1 MTTNLPFFIG
11 LRYIRSRRKNGF
23 VSFISLL
30 SFVAMA
36 LGVTALILVLSVMN
50 GFDYEI
56 RQRILNVV
64 AHAAIFNE
72 DGVHNWQQLGADA
85 NLVRGVEAFAPYV
98 EGYGLLSSDAQGQGV
113 LIQGIDPLLE
123 DAVSPISEHMMV
135 GEMALLQPGEYGI
148 VIGHLLAR
156 SLGVIRGDYV
166 VLSLPEL
173 NVTPAGIFPRYKRFR
188 VFGVFQ
194 VGAQVDSGLAF
205 VHYRDAQKLFRTGD
219 AVTGVRLRLADPFDA
234 GDIVAALNVDM
245 DPGFKAKAWTEDMG
259 NLFQAIE
266 LEKKVVSLL
275 LAAIIAVA
283 AFNIIASLILMVADK
298 RQDIAVLRTLGVEA
312 GTISRIFMVQGSA
325 VGAFGVLCGVSFGS
339 LLALWIGDIVH
350 WLEYALG
357 FRVFDP
363 DVYFISQLP
372 SRLLWQDVLMISGLG
387 FGLSLLATLYP
398 SYRAGQILPAEALRY
413 DH

>member
-85 NLVRGVEAFAPYV
+85 TLTGGVEAFAPYV

-113 LIQGIDPLLE
+113 LIQGIDPLME

-148 VIGHLLAR
+148 VIGNLLAR

-234 GDIVAALNVDM
+234 GDIVAALNDDM

>member
-166 VLSLPEL
+166 MLSLPEL

-219 AVTGVRLRLADPFDA
+219 AVTGVRLRLANPFDA
-234 GDIVAALNVDM
+234 DDIVATLNNDM
-245 DPGFKAKAWTEDMG
+245 GPEFKAKAWTEDMG

-325 VGAFGVLCGVSFGS
+325 VGAFGVFCGVIFGS

-350 WLEYALG
+350 WLEYAVG

>member
-350 WLEYALG
+350 WLEYVLG

>member
-50 GFDYEI
+50 GFDYEK

-72 DGVHNWQQLGADA
+72 DGVRNWQQLGADA
-85 NLVRGVEAFAPYV
+85 TLVRGVEAFAPYV

-123 DAVSPISEHMMV
+123 GAVSPISEHMMV

-148 VIGHLLAR
+148 VIGNLLAR

-194 VGAQVDSGLAF
+194 VGAQVDAGLAF
-205 VHYRDAQKLFRTGD
+205 VHYRDAQKLFRTGEN
-219 AVTGVRLRLADPFDA
+219 VTGVRLRLTNPFAA
-234 GDIVAALNVDM
+234 GDIVSTLNGDM
-245 DPGFKAKAWTEDMG
+245 APGFRAKAWTEDMG

-266 LEKKVVSLL
+266 LEKKVVGLL

-312 GTISRIFMVQGSA
+312 GTVSRIFMVQGSA
-325 VGAFGVLCGVSFGS
+325 VGAFGVLCGVVFGS

-350 WLEYALG
+350 WVEYVVG

-372 SRLLWQDVLMISGLG
+372 SRLLWQDVLVISGLG

>member
-50 GFDYEI
+50 GFDHEI

-64 AHAAIFNE
+64 AHAAIFND
-72 DGVHNWQQLGADA
+72 DGVRNWQQLGADA
-85 NLVRGVEAFAPYV
+85 TLAGGVEAFAPYV

-113 LIQGIDPLLE
+113 LIQGIDPLME
-123 DAVSPISEHMMV
+123 EAVSPISEYMMV

-148 VIGHLLAR
+148 VIGNLLSR

-234 GDIVAALNVDM
+234 GDIVAALNDDM